1 MEDWDQALESYQA
14 ALEID
19 HSIQFAVRGKAQAQA
34 RVRIEKN
41 MVFYMEKPNVLE
53 SDPHLENALGL
64 LQEAVKIEPKGPRLL
79 GQIEKLDQLV
89 KMAKT
94 PVSITLESDNL
105 TEVAVYKVGR
115 LGKFHTRDLNLRPG
129 TYTVVGTRDGYKDVR
144 QKMVVKAGE
153 EGLRITLKCEE
164 RI

>member
-1 MEDWDQALESYQA
+1 
-14 ALEID
+14 
-19 HSIQFAVRGKAQAQA
+19 
-34 RVRIEKN
+34 
-41 MVFYMEKPNVLE
+41 MVFYLEKSNVLE
-53 SDPHLENALGL
+53 SDPHLTNALGL
-64 LQEAVKIEPKGPRLL
+64 LREASKIEPKGPRLA

-89 KMAKT
+89 KIAKT
-94 PVSITLESDNL
+94 SVRVTLESDNL

-115 LGKFHTRDLNLRPG
+115 MGRFYTRDLNLRPG